1 MKDYGEASCS
11 GASAEPI
18 KDTVWPVLT
27 FAWIRNTY
35 QRKRIRW
42 CRSVI
47 TWPGIL
53 LIRYKKFSTGSRNQP
68 ALCSIRESMPAPL
81 ASFEKLYRETA
92 EEFVSRFSQLWKY
105 IQRSVGQYLSFWVE
119 LKRFRFQLA
128 KLLFQYFKSKQ
139 TQTGLVKKATQGN
152 IHVTTC
158 LSMKMLRSWRK
169 AKRLYV
175 IKNGHN
181 RQCCKT
187 WITKICINMYLCFSQ
202 RFGGFNP
209 M

>member
-18 KDTVWPVLT
+18 KDTAWPVLT

-53 LIRYKKFSTGSRNQP
+53 LIRYKKFYTGSHNQP

-81 ASFEKLYRETA
+81 ASFEKPCRETA

-128 KLLFQYFKSKQ
+128 KLSFQYFKSKQ
-139 TQTGLVKKATQGN
+139 TQTGLDNYEGHT
-152 IHVTTC
+152 
-158 LSMKMLRSWRK
+158 RK
-169 AKRLYV
+169 YTRYNLFIDENASELKES
-175 IKNGHN
+175 
-181 RQCCKT
+181 KT
-187 WITKICINMYLCFSQ
+187 LICHKERAQPPVL
-202 RFGGFNP
+202 
-209 M
+209 